1 MSHSSERH
9 WYVVYSKPQREG
21 YAQFHLRSK
30 GVETFF
36 PRLLVPDASRSR
48 KRIIPLFPNYLF
60 ARLEITSPEY
70 FYVMWSPG
78 VRRLVSFN
86 GCPASIDEQIID
98 FFIQHADDDGIIRA
112 RSNLKTGQEVR
123 ITGGPL
129 DGLVGVLQEPPD
141 GKGRVKVLLNLL
153 NRQTNVDVPVQFI
166 ETGWVASASIG
177 AV

>member
-1 MSHSSERH
+1 
-9 WYVVYSKPQREG
+9 
-21 YAQFHLRSK
+21 
-30 GVETFF
+30 
-36 PRLLVPDASRSR
+36 
-48 KRIIPLFPNYLF
+48 
-60 ARLEITSPEY
+60 
-70 FYVMWSPG
+70 MWSPG

>member
-1 MSHSSERH
+1 MSHSSERQ

-60 ARLEITSPEY
+60 ARIEITSPEY
-70 FYVMWSPG
+70 FYVTWSPG

-86 GCPASIDEQIID
+86 GCPASIDEQIVH
-98 FFIQHADDDGIIRA
+98 FFMQQADEEGIIRA
-112 RSNLKTGQEVR
+112 RSNLK
-123 ITGGPL
+123 
-129 DGLVGVLQEPPD
+129 
-141 GKGRVKVLLNLL
+141 
-153 NRQTNVDVPVQFI
+153 
-166 ETGWVASASIG
+166 
-177 AV
+177 